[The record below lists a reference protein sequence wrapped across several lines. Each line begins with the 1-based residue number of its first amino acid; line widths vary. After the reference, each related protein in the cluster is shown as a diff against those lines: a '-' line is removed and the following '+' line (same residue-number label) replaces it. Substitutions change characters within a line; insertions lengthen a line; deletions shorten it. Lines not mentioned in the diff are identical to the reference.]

1 MKTGMSSVLLWV
13 SVFMCLAACSVKED
27 RGCCPC
33 CIMFDLSGAGDV
45 SDSLHLSL
53 ASAGGFLFNA
63 VLPVTEESPDY
74 VVEVPKGQY
83 LSNVFFGDEELFSDS
98 RGIVIP
104 EGGQCPPVYMYSE
117 RIDASGEYYESRPVL
132 SKNYCLARMRLVCE
146 DASSLDFSLRIRGNV
161 NGYDLCGLPAD
172 GVFSFSPEIGQAGWC
187 EVRLPRQKDA
197 SLLLDIIDGE
207 NVLRSFSL
215 GRIIIESGYD
225 WSARDLDDIELT
237 VDYSRTEVSFIVDD
251 WEKEFTFDITI

>member
-13 SVFMCLAACSVKED
+13 SVFMCMAACSVKED

-33 CIMFDLSGAGDV
+33 CIMFDLSGAGDAV
-45 SDSLHLSL
+45 DSLQLSL
-53 ASAGGFLFNA
+53 ASADGFLFN
-63 VLPVTEESPDY
+63 VILPLDKDSVYTI
-74 VVEVPKGQY
+74 EVPKDLY
-83 LSNVFFGDEELFSDS
+83 LSNVFHGDGGLFSES

-104 EGGQCPPVYMYSE
+104 EGGQCPPVYMSSE
-117 RIDASGEYYESRPVL
+117 RIEAYGEYYESRPVL
-132 SKNYCLARMRLVCE
+132 SKNYCRARMQLVCE
-146 DASSLDFSLRIRGNV
+146 DASVLDFSLRIRGNV
-161 NGYDLCGLPAD
+161 NGYDLDGLPSD
-172 GVFSFSPEIGQAGWC
+172 GNFSFVPEIGQTGWC

-197 SLLLDIIDGE
+197 SLMLDVMDGD

-215 GRIIIESGYD
+215 GLIMIESGYD

-237 VDYSRTEVSFIVDD
+237 VDYSRTAVSFIVDD

>member
-1 MKTGMSSVLLWV
+1 MKTGMSPVLLWV
-13 SVFMCLAACSVKED
+13 SVFMCLAACSVKEE

-33 CIMFDLSGAGDV
+33 CIMFDLSGAGDA
-45 SDSLHLSL
+45 SDSVQLSL
-53 ASAGGFLFNA
+53 ASAGGFLLD
-63 VLPVTEESPDY
+63 VILPVDEESRAY
-74 VVEVPKGQY
+74 AVEVPKGLYQ
-83 LSNVFFGDEELFSDS
+83 SNVFCGDDGLFSDS

-117 RIDASGEYYESRPVL
+117 RIDAGGEYYESRPVL
-132 SKNYCLARMRLVCE
+132 SKNYCLARMLLVCE

-161 NGYDLCGLPAD
+161 NGYGLSGLPMD
-172 GVFSFSPEIGQAGWC
+172 GVFSFVPEIAHNGWC

-197 SLLLDIIDGE
+197 SLMLDIIDGD

-225 WSARDLDDIELT
+225 WSARNLDDIELT
-237 VDYSRTEVSFIVDD
+237 VDYSRTEVSFIVND